1 MAEEFGPY
9 IFFMH
14 TQQQA
19 AGAGFHSLTI
29 APTLLER
36 ITHLGYTTPTPIQHQ
51 SIPLLIEGKD
61 LLGIA
66 QTGTG
71 KTLAF
76 AVPVIQR
83 IAKLKCRG
91 LVIAPTRELALQINE
106 TFEKVGKSMGL
117 KTAVLI
123 GGADIRRQIKTL
135 QMNPHVIIGTPG
147 RIIDHLERKS
157 VRMENVKVLVLDE
170 ADLMLDMG
178 FEPQIKR
185 ILEVVPKDRQTMLF
199 SATMP
204 SAIHSIAAK
213 YMTLPSRVEVAR
225 SGTLAEKIEQE
236 VKYVSAHSK
245 TDELKEGLKGCE
257 GTTLVFVR
265 TKHTAKKLAY
275 TLQLAGFKAAE
286 IHSNRS
292 LAQRRAALDGFKA
305 GKYHILVATDIA
317 ARGIDVIG
325 IGTVLNYDLPE
336 NPEDYV
342 HRIGRTG
349 RAGKAGY
356 ALSFAVL
363 SQRGLVKQIEKLTHT
378 TITVT
383 GKPLTEHEVTLHEM
397 SQAFSKRGGSK
408 NTSWKRPSGSQ
419 GYARGKRNG
428 FGKQSGFHKQR
439 GNRW

>member
-1 MAEEFGPY
+1 MSTFTGRN
-9 IFFMH
+9 
-14 TQQQA
+14 
-19 AGAGFHSLTI
+19 
-29 APTLLER
+29 APT
-36 ITHLGYTTPTPIQHQ
+36 
-51 SIPLLIEGKD
+51 
-61 LLGIA
+61 
-66 QTGTG
+66 
-71 KTLAF
+71 
-76 AVPVIQR
+76 
-83 IAKLKCRG
+83 
-91 LVIAPTRELALQINE
+91 
-106 TFEKVGKSMGL
+106 GL
-117 KTAVLI
+117 KHGGIQYFRKVSDPLHQYTSSVL
-123 GGADIRRQIKTL
+123 
-135 QMNPHVIIGTPG
+135 GTNRPT
-147 RIIDHLERKS
+147 S
-157 VRMENVKVLVLDE
+157 
-170 ADLMLDMG
+170 
-178 FEPQIKR
+178 
-185 ILEVVPKDRQTMLF
+185 
-199 SATMP
+199 
-204 SAIHSIAAK
+204 
-213 YMTLPSRVEVAR
+213 
-225 SGTLAEKIEQE
+225 
-236 VKYVSAHSK
+236 
-245 TDELKEGLKGCE
+245 
-257 GTTLVFVR
+257 
-265 TKHTAKKLAY
+265 KHTAKKLAY